1 VPRSGEEARRRLQKA
16 AFELYLERGYDQTT
30 ATEIAARAGVTERT
44 FFRHFP
50 DKREVLFDKAAV
62 LSDALI
68 GALAEAPAAL
78 TPFEALLRAF
88 RSAEQFLRDNRP
100 FIAPRQKVIANTPAL
115 QERELAKTAAL
126 IAALAE
132 VLKRRGVEGRLATLA
147 AQVGMAAFSHAAA
160 SWLDEG
166 SDGLDAHLDRAFDQ
180 LRLLSCKYQ
189 GTDQDGHWPL

>member
-1 VPRSGEEARRRLQKA
+1 
-16 AFELYLERGYDQTT
+16 LYLERGYDQTT
-30 ATEIAARAGVTERT
+30 AAEIAARAGVTERT

-78 TPFEALLRAF
+78 TPLEALLRAF
-88 RSAEQFLRDNRP
+88 RSAEQFLKDNRR
-100 FIAPRQKVIANTPAL
+100 FIAPRQKVIASTPAL

-132 VLKRRGVEGRLATLA
+132 VLERRGVEGPLATLA
-147 AQVGMAAFSHAAA
+147 AEVGMAAFRHAVLA
-160 SWLDEG
+160 WLDEE
-166 SDGLDAHLDRAFDQ
+166 SDGLDAHLDRAFAK
-180 LRLLSCKYQ
+180 LRLLSLEVS
-189 GTDQDGHWPL
+189 GS

>member
-1 VPRSGEEARRRLQKA
+1 ML
-16 AFELYLERGYDQTT
+16 T
-30 ATEIAARAGVTERT
+30 
-44 FFRHFP
+44 
-50 DKREVLFDKAAV
+50 
-62 LSDALI
+62 DALI

-88 RSAEQFLRDNRP
+88 RSAEQFLEDNRP
-100 FIAPRQKVIANTPAL
+100 FTAPRQKLIASTPAL
-115 QERELAKTAAL
+115 QERELAKTATL

-147 AQVGMAAFSHAAA
+147 AQVGMAAFSHAVD

-180 LRLLSCKYQ
+180 LRLLSSKYQ
-189 GTDQDGHWPL
+189 RADQDGHSPL